1 MLCGEDQLIITSI
14 KLGHNLTFEL
24 LAHIVNIGKSTA
36 NDYFWKW
43 IVILHSCLQFLVR
56 MGNRAQ
62 IFQTITLVFKS
73 KFPRLTSIIDWF
85 EIFTESP
92 RNLLARAQRYC
103 KKHTTIKV
111 FISRTPLGAV
121 NFVSKCW
128 GGQASDIQ
136 TVRESGFTTTRF
148 HMPGDQILADRGF
161 TLQEDFA
168 LNSGSELIIPAF
180 MRGKEQLSAR
190 EIESTRKIAS
200 VEIHIERVIGL
211 IKNRYTILNGIIPN
225 RVVKSVKDEQ
235 LHSTLANC
243 DKIVTV
249 CAALVNLGESIVYK
263 EN

>member
-1 MLCGEDQLIITSI
+1 MLNNLITIYVRNFCEDPNFVLCGEDQLIITLI

-24 LAHIVNIGKSTA
+24 LAHIVNIRKSTA

-56 MGNRAQ
+56 MGDRAQ

-92 RNLLARAQRYC
+92 RNLLAQAQRYC

-111 FISRTPLGAV
+111 FISCTPLGAV

-180 MRGKEQLSAR
+180 MRGKKQLSAR
-190 EIESTRKIAS
+190 EIESMRKIAS
-200 VEIHIERVIGL
+200 V
-211 IKNRYTILNGIIPN
+211 
-225 RVVKSVKDEQ
+225 
-235 LHSTLANC
+235 
-243 DKIVTV
+243 
-249 CAALVNLGESIVYK
+249 
-263 EN
+263 